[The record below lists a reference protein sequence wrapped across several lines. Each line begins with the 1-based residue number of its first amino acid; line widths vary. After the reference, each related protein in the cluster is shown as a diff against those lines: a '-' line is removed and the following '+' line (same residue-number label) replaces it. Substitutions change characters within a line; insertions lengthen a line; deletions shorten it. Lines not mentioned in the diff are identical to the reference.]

1 MDVTRLRIRFTTK
14 DTMAKQQPASE
25 ESTPQESS
33 KQQDSKT
40 HGKKGPTPRRSDAQ
54 AANFRPLVPED
65 RKEAKRQANEK
76 LRASQAEAR
85 AGMARGDDRYL
96 RESDRGP
103 QKRFMRDYIDSRFTL
118 GELLV
123 PMMFLVIIATFFPST
138 SAAFWAMGF
147 IWVYL
152 AVCVLEGILY
162 GRIIRKKIAD
172 VVGPAKVEKGFYFAS
187 VGRSMQMRFLRMPK
201 PQVKRFSKVEFTGR

>member
-1 MDVTRLRIRFTTK
+1 
-14 DTMAKQQPASE
+14 MAKQQPASE
-25 ESTPQESS
+25 ESTPNESTTTGDAKS
-33 KQQDSKT
+33 T
-40 HGKKGPTPRRSDAQ
+40 GKKGPTPRRSEAQ

-65 RKEAKRQANEK
+65 RKDAKRQAQER

-103 QKRFMRDYIDSRFTL
+103 QKRFMRDYIDSRVTL

-123 PMMFLVIIATFFPST
+123 PLMFLVIIATFFPST

-147 IWVYL
+147 IWLYL
-152 AVCVLEGILY
+152 AICVAEGIIY
-162 GRIIRKKIAD
+162 GRIIRNKIAE
-172 VVGPAKVEKGFYFAS
+172 VVGKDKLQKGFYFAT

-201 PQVKRFSKVEFTGR
+201 PQVKRFTKVEFTGR

>member
-1 MDVTRLRIRFTTK
+1 
-14 DTMAKQQPASE
+14 MAKQQPASE

>member
-1 MDVTRLRIRFTTK
+1 MTVKRTLFSSK
-14 DTMAKQQPASE
+14 DIMAKQQPASE
-25 ESTPQESS
+25 ETPNESS
-33 KQQDSKT
+33 ATTASSKSE
-40 HGKKGPTPRRSDAQ
+40 GKKGPTPRRSEAQ

-65 RKEAKRQANEK
+65 RKEAKRQAQER

-96 RESDRGP
+96 RDADRGP
-103 QKRFMRDYIDSRFTL
+103 QKRFMRDYIDSHFTL

-138 SAAFWAMGF
+138 QAAFWAMGF
-147 IWVYL
+147 IWLYL
-152 AVCVLEGILY
+152 VVCVVEGVIY
-162 GRIIRKKIAD
+162 GRVVRKKIAD
-172 VVGPAKVEKGFYFAS
+172 VLGAEKLEKGFYFQS

-201 PQVKRFSKVEFTGR
+201 PQVKRFAKVEFTGR